1 MTREPARAEAP
12 DASAQ
17 VNAYLGRMGL
27 LSAPRELATLDDMVL
42 APQIRRGLSRIV
54 LEQSRK
60 AALVARGLRP
70 ARKLLFS
77 GLPGTGK
84 TMAAGAVAR
93 AIGLPMFRV
102 EPHGIFS
109 RYFGESAH
117 RLAKIFEYVRLM
129 PAVYLFDEFD
139 SVGADR
145 AAIGSE
151 SDGGEARRVVNA
163 LLQFIEGDQSSSVIV
178 AATNHAQMLDSAIF
192 RRFDETIVFEP
203 LTKEELTELIQRKL
217 VGFSTEPLDFDAIF
231 AVSQP
236 LGHSDLCSALDRARK
251 DHVLEGVAIS
261 TQHIVE
267 GIASR
272 TALSTGRA

>member
-1 MTREPARAEAP
+1 VRSEAAAAAE
-12 DASAQ
+12 Q
-17 VNAYLGRMGL
+17 VNAYLARMGL
-27 LSAPRELATLDDMVL
+27 LSAPRDLWTLDDMVL
-42 APQIRRGLSRIV
+42 APQVRQRLSRVV

-93 AIGLPMFRV
+93 AIGMPMFRV

-109 RYFGESAH
+109 HYFGESAH
-117 RLAKIFEYVRLM
+117 RLAKIFEYVRMM

-151 SDGGEARRVVNA
+151 SDGG
-163 LLQFIEGDQSSSVIV
+163 SSS
-178 AATNHAQMLDSAIF
+178 
-192 RRFDETIVFEP
+192 
-203 LTKEELTELIQRKL
+203 
-217 VGFSTEPLDFDAIF
+217 
-231 AVSQP
+231 
-236 LGHSDLCSALDRARK
+236 
-251 DHVLEGVAIS
+251 
-261 TQHIVE
+261 
-267 GIASR
+267 SR
-272 TALSTGRA
+272 TISRRA

>member
-1 MTREPARAEAP
+1 MPRDSAQEA
-12 DASAQ
+12 DIAAQ
-17 VNAYLGRMGL
+17 VNAHLARSGL
-27 LSAPRELATLDDMVL
+27 LSAPRDLATLDDMVL
-42 APQIRRGLSRIV
+42 APQIRRQLARVVLEHSRRAVLLSR
-54 LEQSRK
+54 
-60 AALVARGLRP
+60 GLLP

-93 AIGLPMFRV
+93 AIGMPMFRV
-102 EPHGIFS
+102 EPHGVFS

-117 RLAKIFEYVRLM
+117 RLAKIFEYVRMM
-129 PAVYLFDEFD
+129 PGVYLFDEFD

-178 AATNHAQMLDSAIF
+178 AATNHAQLLDSAIF

-203 LTKEELTELIQRKL
+203 LTKDELVDLVKRKL
-217 VGFSTEPLDFDAIF
+217 SGFAVEPLDYDAIYD
-231 AVSQP
+231 AVQP
-236 LGHSDLCSALDRARK
+236 LGHADLCAALDRARK
-251 DHVLEGVAIS
+251 DNVLDGGAIS
-261 TQHIVE
+261 TSLVVE
-267 GIASR
+267 GITRRMAL
-272 TALSTGRA
+272 TAARA